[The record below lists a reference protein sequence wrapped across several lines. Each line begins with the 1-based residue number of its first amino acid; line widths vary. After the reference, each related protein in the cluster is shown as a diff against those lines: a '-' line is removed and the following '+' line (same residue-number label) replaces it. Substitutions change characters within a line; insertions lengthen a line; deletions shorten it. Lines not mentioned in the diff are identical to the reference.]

1 MTTQTIVT
9 GILLIG
15 LVFAVAVNVLGFL
28 IKNYKM
34 ESELLKVKGLLE
46 LDAAK
51 EVLVKAGETVE
62 SAQKRIDTHYKN
74 WKRLNENKEKPG
86 KWNFEGVPTSDEAVK
101 ELAEQVLGL
110 IATEKC
116 SKRRKD
122 ILKAIGKYSGK
133 KQEEILTQI
142 EALLEL
148 YSKDKMKFDVEEES
162 LNVEEKE
169 LQERLHEIAKRRE
182 EKTKKKA

>member
-1 MTTQTIVT
+1 MTVQTIVT

-15 LVFAVAVNVLGFL
+15 LIFAVFLEVFIFL

-101 ELAEQVLGL
+101 ELAKEVLGL

-116 SKRRKD
+116 SKRRKE
-122 ILKAIGKYSGK
+122 ILKSINEYSTK

-162 LNVEEKE
+162 LNVEEAE
-169 LQERLHEIAKRRE
+169 LQERLQEIAKRRE
-182 EKTKKKA
+182 EKTKKD